1 MNTASPLF
9 ASDLHTQRPRDEEYL
24 GPKGPGL
31 RYHTN
36 VEVDHV
42 TMGSRSGPWDL
53 KNVSTSCL
61 HSKCQM
67 WVLAIAGR
75 ISSDGLWRLP
85 IPQDSNPTQPGFA
98 PRAGKGEPHP
108 HF

>member
-1 MNTASPLF
+1 MNTAILLF
-9 ASDLHTQRPRDEEYL
+9 GSDLHTQRPRDKEYL

-36 VEVDHV
+36 AEVDQV
-42 TMGSRSGPWDL
+42 WDL

-67 WVLAIAGR
+67 WVLAMAGR
-75 ISSDGLWRLP
+75 IR
-85 IPQDSNPTQPGFA
+85 Q
-98 PRAGKGEPHP
+98 
-108 HF
+108 